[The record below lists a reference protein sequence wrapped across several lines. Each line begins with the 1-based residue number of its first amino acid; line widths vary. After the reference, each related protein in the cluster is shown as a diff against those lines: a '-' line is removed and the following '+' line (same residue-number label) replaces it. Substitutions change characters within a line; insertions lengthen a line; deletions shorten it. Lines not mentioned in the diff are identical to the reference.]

1 MSNISLKFEARDN
14 RGNNMGDYEM
24 FLDLTST
31 TSDPTNLIF
40 EVPENWSVRAL
51 KFYQVTEDGHGNFA
65 PSTQKNNDIATLR
78 NGQPSSFNSVFGSA
92 TTPAGFSFDNATS
105 TLTDNGQSQGAWE
118 YLVWIQGPSNANDFI
133 DPGIRNH

>member
-1 MSNISLKFEARDN
+1 MSNISLKSEARDN

-40 EVPENWSVRAL
+40 EVPENWSVQAL

-78 NGQPSSFNSVFGSA
+78 NGQ
-92 TTPAGFSFDNATS
+92 
-105 TLTDNGQSQGAWE
+105 SQGAWE